1 MIGEGGNT
9 VRSAARMF
17 IELCQLTNGVPR
29 RQVTQQEP
37 ADGQSR
43 YWRER
48 YRWVEMEEAFDDS
61 VGEFAPPE
69 VPKFTY
75 AEVTT
80 FKRRVKKGEAD
91 SFPIDMISVAF
102 RLGFEVRSGQG
113 GCEACGSPRH
123 LALRALPRCPPVRS
137 HSLPSRCWDARG

>member
-1 MIGEGGNT
+1 LMTEERGNN
-9 VRSAARMF
+9 VRPTARMF

-29 RQVTQQEP
+29 SQETQQEP
-37 ADGQSR
+37 AGGQSR
-43 YWRER
+43 YWLER

-75 AEVTT
+75 AEVNN

-91 SFPIDMISVAF
+91 GYPIDMITVAF
-102 RLGFEVRSGQG
+102 RLGFGVRSGQG
-113 GCEACGSPRH
+113 RTEKM
-123 LALRALPRCPPVRS
+123 
-137 HSLPSRCWDARG
+137 